1 MKVLV
6 IYSHTYHEQ
15 SYAGKAILEVLKA
28 TPNVEIR
35 NLEELYP
42 DLNKIDIATE
52 QEALVGADVI
62 IFHHPVFWFNVP
74 AAMKR
79 YLDEVFQYGFAYG
92 TGGDKLKGK
101 KFIHSYTTGSGA
113 ATYEGTE
120 FGTALV
126 APLKC
131 TAAYTQMDYVGA
143 FPLYGQLSLTNPNIA
158 QEARE
163 HAEKLVSLLKTL

>member
-1 MKVLV
+1 MKC
-6 IYSHTYHEQ
+6 
-15 SYAGKAILEVLKA
+15 
-28 TPNVEIR
+28 
-35 NLEELYP
+35 
-42 DLNKIDIATE
+42 
-52 QEALVGADVI
+52 
-62 IFHHPVFWFNVP
+62 
-74 AAMKR
+74 

-113 ATYEGTE
+113 ATYESSE
-120 FGTALV
+120 FGSALTL
-126 APLKC
+126 PLKC
-131 TAAYTQMDYVGA
+131 TAAYTQMEYVGA

>member
-1 MKVLV
+1 MNVLV
-6 IYSHTYHEQ
+6 IYSHTYHSQ
-15 SYAGKAILEVLKA
+15 SHAGKAILEVLEAQPGITVRK
-28 TPNVEIR
+28 
-35 NLEELYP
+35 LEELYP
-42 DLNKIDIATE
+42 DNRPIDIAAE
-52 QEALVGADVI
+52 QAALVAADVI
-62 IFHHPVFWFNVP
+62 VFQHPLFWFATP
-74 AAMKR
+74 ALMKR
-79 YLDEVFQYGFAYG
+79 YIDEVFQYGFAYG

-120 FGTALV
+120 FDTALV